1 MSGRATLV
9 AAAVLALVGVEQA
22 AAHDG
27 GSHSGFVATVSYI
40 EPSQV
45 GLLVR
50 VTGGHEALEVRNLT
64 RKAVAILGENGQPTL
79 RLAPGQSGSV
89 ADPRIGSTGPPPQQG
104 EFVKDWRIPGR
115 AAGEPFEIV
124 GFLGY
129 RAPAGEEGDDR
140 SPPVWA
146 IALVGCVLVAAL
158 LALPLLTL
166 RKGEKA
172 SESSET
178 TGSE

>member
-1 MSGRATLV
+1 VSRRATHI
-9 AAAVLALVGVEQA
+9 AAVALTLVGVEQA
-22 AAHDG
+22 AGHGG

-40 EPSQV
+40 EPPQV

-64 RKAVAILGENGQPTL
+64 RKTVAILGENEQPRL

-89 ADPRIGSTGPPPQQG
+89 ADPRIGSTGPPPSQG
-104 EFVKDWRIPGR
+104 EFVKDWRIPGT
-115 AAGEPFEIV
+115 AGDERFEIV

-140 SPPVWA
+140 WPPVWA
-146 IALVGCVLVAAL
+146 VALVGGVLVAAL
-158 LALPLLTL
+158 LALPLLAL
-166 RKGEKA
+166 RKGERV
-172 SESSET
+172 SESSGT

>member
-1 MSGRATLV
+1 VTNRAALV
-9 AAAVLALVGVEQA
+9 AAAVLALAGGEHA
-22 AAHDG
+22 SAHGG

-40 EPSQV
+40 EPPQL

-64 RKAVAILGENGQPTL
+64 RKTVEILGAGGQPAL
-79 RLAPGQSGSV
+79 RLAPGASGSV
-89 ADPRIGSTGPPPQQG
+89 ADPRIGSTGPPPSQG

-115 AAGEPFEIV
+115 AAGMPFEIV

-129 RAPAGEEGDDR
+129 RAPAGEEGDG
-140 SPPVWA
+140 SSAPAWA
-146 IALVGCVLVAAL
+146 IVLVGAVFVAAL
-158 LALPLLTL
+158 LALPLLAL

-172 SESSET
+172 DESSEP
-178 TGSE
+178 TGSA

>member
-1 MSGRATLV
+1 MSTRATLV
-9 AAAVLALVGVEQA
+9 AAAVLTLACVEHA
-22 AAHDG
+22 SAHEG

-40 EPSQV
+40 EPPQL

-50 VTGGHEALEVRNLT
+50 VNGGHEALEVRNLT
-64 RKAVAILGENGQPTL
+64 RKTVEILGDDGKPSL
-79 RLAPGQSGSV
+79 RLAPGTSGAV
-89 ADPRIGSTGPPPQQG
+89 ADPRMGSTGPPPPQG
-104 EFVKDWRIPGR
+104 EFVKDWRIPGL

-129 RAPAGEEGDDR
+129 RAPAGEDEDDR
-140 SPPVWA
+140 WPPVWA
-146 IALVGCVLVAAL
+146 IALVGCVLTAAL

-172 SESSET
+172 SERSET
-178 TGSE
+178 TGSG

>member
-1 MSGRATLV
+1 MRATLI
-9 AAAVLALVGVEQA
+9 AAAVLAFGGVEHA
-22 AAHDG
+22 LAHEG

-40 EPSQV
+40 EPPQL

-64 RKAVAILGENGQPTL
+64 RKTVEILGDNGKPAL
-79 RLAPGQSGSV
+79 RLAPGKTGAV
-89 ADPRIGSTGPPPQQG
+89 ADPRIGSTGPPPSQG

-115 AAGEPFEIV
+115 AADEPFEIV

-129 RAPAGEEGDDR
+129 RAPAGEDGEDR
-140 SPPVWA
+140 WPPVWA
-146 IALVGCVLVAAL
+146 IVSVGCGLVVAL
-158 LALPLLTL
+158 LALPLLAL

-178 TGSE
+178 TGSV